1 MIDSSAYVKLR
12 VVTPLLGMLAVAT
25 LIATMTLSPFTN
37 LTYGHSSML
46 SLHLLLELFAIII
59 AMLVVTVSWHT
70 FDGQESRSAKV
81 LICGFLIVAS
91 SDVMHALT
99 YDGMPAFLTESSTP
113 RAIFF
118 WLMGR
123 TFEVATMALVAV
135 AWAPPWPR
143 KFWLGAGLL
152 ISAVLIWFGSYQID
166 AFPMTF
172 VTGLGI
178 TDFKASYEYALCF
191 LNIAVALLLWRRGE
205 RTGQSRYYL
214 LALSSFVMGVGELSF
229 TAYVT
234 PSDFQNIFGHTYK
247 LVAYSLLYWATF
259 VTSIRAPFEAV
270 SQSEN
275 RLRESE
281 ARYSSALSSLSEGV
295 VIQKSSG
302 EIVTA
307 NNAAGSILGLTNDQL
322 TGRSSSD
329 PRWQAIHEDG
339 TPWTGDTHP
348 AMVALKTGKSISD
361 AIMGIHKPD
370 GSLSWIS
377 INAEPIVSR
386 GEQLPHSVVTSFSD
400 ITLRKEAETQLR
412 IAAIAFESQE
422 GMIITDADGVI
433 LRVNRAFTE
442 NTGYTAEDAV
452 GQTPQLLSSG
462 RHDSVFYKT
471 MWESIQ
477 RNGVWQGE
485 IWDRRKNGE
494 VYPKWLTISAVR
506 GQDGAVTHYVG
517 THIDITQ
524 RKAAE
529 EQLHKLAFYD
539 ALTQLPNRRLL
550 LERLGH
556 ALAGSVRNQRQGA
569 IMFLDLDNFKT
580 LNDTQGHDVG
590 DCLLIEAARR
600 LESSVRQG
608 DTVARLGGDEFVVM
622 LEALDG
628 DGLLAAQVEGVAE
641 KILAALEHPYRLELG
656 AAPGNT
662 IDYRCTASIGVTLF
676 GAEAENVD
684 ELLKQADLAMYQ
696 AKDAGRNTIRFF
708 DPDMQATIT
717 QRVALEAD
725 LREAVQ
731 QGQFLLHYQ
740 PQLVGEGN
748 RLTGAEALV
757 RWQHPRRGMVS
768 PADFIPLAEET
779 GLILP
784 LGLWVLETA
793 CAQLATWAT
802 EPRMAHLALA
812 VNVSAQQFRQA
823 DFVEQVLA
831 VLAASGANPQRLK
844 LELTESLLVNNV
856 EDIITKMTLLKA
868 KGVGFSLDD
877 FGTGYS
883 SLSYL
888 KRLPLDQ
895 LKIDQS
901 FVRDVLTDPND
912 AAIAK
917 MIIALAESLGLAV
930 IAEGVEI
937 EAQRQ
942 FLARHGCHAY
952 QGYLFSRPLP
962 TEVFEEFAKRGE
974 T

>member
-1 MIDSSAYVKLR
+1 VVDSSANVKLR
-12 VVTPLLGMLAVAT
+12 VMTPALGMLAVVI
-25 LIATMTLSPFTN
+25 LIATMALPRLTSLSH
-37 LTYGHSSML
+37 GHSSTL
-46 SLHLLLELFAIII
+46 SVHLLLELFAIII

-70 FDGQESRSAKV
+70 FDAQESNSAKV
-81 LICGFLIVAS
+81 LICGFMIVACC
-91 SDVMHALT
+91 DLMHALT
-99 YDGMPAFLTESSTP
+99 YDGMPVLLTESSTP

-123 TFEVATMALVAV
+123 TFEVATMSLVAF
-135 AWAPPWPR
+135 AWVPPWSR
-143 KFWLGAGLL
+143 KFWLGMGLF
-152 ISAVLIWFGSYQID
+152 ISGVLIWFGSYHID

-172 VTGLGI
+172 VNGQGI
-178 TDFKASYEYALCF
+178 TDFKANYEYVLCF
-191 LNIAVALLLWRRGE
+191 LNVMVALLLWRRAE

-214 LALSSFVMGVGELSF
+214 LALSSFVMGIGEISF

-270 SQSEN
+270 RLSEN

-295 VIQKSSG
+295 VIQGGSG
-302 EIVTA
+302 EIMTA
-307 NNAAGSILGLTNDQL
+307 NNAAGSILGLTVDQL
-322 TGRSSSD
+322 TGRSSSN
-329 PRWQAIHEDG
+329 PGWQAIHEDG
-339 TPWTGDTHP
+339 TPWLGDTHP
-348 AMVALKTGKSISD
+348 AMVTLKTGKAISE

-370 GSLSWIS
+370 GLLSWIS

-386 GEQLPHSVVTSFSD
+386 GEQLPHSVVTSFTD

-477 RNGVWQGE
+477 RDGVWQGE

-506 GQDGAVTHYVG
+506 GRDGAVTHYVG

-590 DCLLIEAARR
+590 DCLLIEAAQR
-600 LESSVRQG
+600 LQSSVRQG

-628 DGLLAAQVEGVAE
+628 DGLVAAQVEGVAE
-641 KILAALEHPYRLELG
+641 KILAALEHPYRLELST
-656 AAPGNT
+656 APGNT

-676 GAEAENVD
+676 GAEAVHVD

-717 QRVALEAD
+717 QRVALETD

-768 PADFIPLAEET
+768 PADFIPLAE

-793 CAQLATWAT
+793 CAQLASWAT

-812 VNVSAQQFRQA
+812 VNVSAQQFRQG
-823 DFVEQVLA
+823 DFVDQVLA
-831 VLAASGANPQRLK
+831 VLAATGANPQRLK

-930 IAEGVEI
+930 IAEGVET
-937 EAQRQ
+937 EAQRH

-962 TEVFEEFAKRGE
+962 PEVFEEFAKRSE
-974 T
+974 A